1 MDLTNL
7 MAGIDEIKIDSRYR
21 LVIVTAQR
29 ARQLMQGSKPLIQS
43 KFSKE
48 ITIALDETLQGL
60 SEYLVGDEA
69 KAALEEAR
77 QKEATVKPKA
87 LTGRTGDA
95 EEIKKDLT
103 KYVDDSNSKPAD
115 PVPERKNQQES

>member
-7 MAGIDEIKIDSRYR
+7 MAGIDEMKIDSRYR

-60 SEYLVGDEA
+60 CEYIVGDEA
-69 KAALEEAR
+69 KAALEKAR
-77 QKEATVKPKA
+77 QKEATAKPKVLA
-87 LTGRTGDA
+87 SGPDDA
-95 EEIKKDLT
+95 VEIKKDLT
-103 KYVDDSNSKPAD
+103 KYVDDSKTKPIE
-115 PVPERKNQQES
+115 PVPENKNQPES

>member
-7 MAGIDEIKIDSRYR
+7 MAGIDELKIDSRYR

-48 ITIALDETLQGL
+48 ITVALDETLQGL
-60 SEYLVGDEA
+60 SEYLVGDVA
-69 KAALEEAR
+69 KAALDEAR
-77 QKEATVKPKA
+77 QKEATAKSKA
-87 LTGRTGDA
+87 LISRTGDA

-103 KYVDDSNSKPAD
+103 KYIDDSKSKPIE
-115 PVPERKNQQES
+115 PLLESKNKKES